1 MPSSQP
7 RWVKTP
13 LTPADV
19 ARLRIA
25 DASIAKALD
34 SEIAQRL
41 EQCRLIFL
49 HLGTTHGV
57 SMLLW
62 QTRILPTFIDNVM
75 AYCADA
81 LFGKIASPNIIVPF
95 SLAANL
101 PQEDRAAHAECF
113 FLGICAL
120 IPVMHPDV
128 STEAGRQRY
137 AGACRAV
144 ANLLVD

>member
-113 FLGICAL
+113 FWVYAPLFRSCIQTSVQRQADNATQGPAELLLICW
-120 IPVMHPDV
+120 
-128 STEAGRQRY
+128 
-137 AGACRAV
+137 
-144 ANLLVD
+144 